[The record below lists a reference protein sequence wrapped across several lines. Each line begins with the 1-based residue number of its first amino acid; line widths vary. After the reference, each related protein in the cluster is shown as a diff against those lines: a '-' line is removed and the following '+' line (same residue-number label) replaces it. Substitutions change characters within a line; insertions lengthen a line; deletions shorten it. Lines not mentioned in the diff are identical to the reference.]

1 MVESTKKED
10 QEDQPQIEAES
21 PGTTVKRNWADD
33 EDEHA
38 EDDDEKVIGG
48 SGAVA
53 QVKPQEPEKPK
64 WIAPKEKRVKNAYG
78 DFVVTK
84 INIKEKE
91 VPKTIQL
98 SEEESEEEESSEEEE
113 EPKKEE
119 PEEEKKCKLI
129 AIFHSSADFS
139 NRGRTRK
146 EIDEGRE
153 KTKRQR
159 FEGKAEA
166 KEA

>member
-64 WIAPKEKRVKNAYG
+64 YIPPKVKREKNAYG

-84 INIKEKE
+84 IVIREKE
-91 VPKTIQL
+91 VPKTVAVD
-98 SEEESEEEESSEEEE
+98 EEESEEEETSSEEEE

-119 PEEEKKCKLI
+119 PEEEKKCKLF
-129 AIFHSSADFS
+129 AIFH
-139 NRGRTRK
+139 
-146 EIDEGRE
+146 
-153 KTKRQR
+153 
-159 FEGKAEA
+159 
-166 KEA
+166 